1 MKSIFKIY
9 RRYVVTACL
18 LVAFVVCIN
27 LAVWAG
33 YAFWLMGKQEEAGS
47 DGMPIRMGKYHSVA
61 ADLKQNGKIYVLG
74 ETGEAVLRESN
85 CTFLLLLD
93 GAGNVV
99 FDWQKPGGFPDRFSA
114 GQIGAFSKWYL
125 MDYPVAV
132 WRYGE
137 EGLLVFGYPKD
148 SMVRYN
154 PVWRKEELQGMLQY
168 IGIFVQFNIILV
180 LALAFFF
187 GYQLY
192 RSLKPVGEGID
203 ALSEGKVVLL
213 REKGVTQELR
223 RKMNQTS
230 RLLER
235 QQKELARRDTARTE
249 WIAGVSHD
257 IRTPLSLIVGYADE
271 IASDGEQKQDVRQ
284 KAEGIRTQSFVIK
297 KLVEDLNLTSKL
309 TYRVQPLRK
318 QDYVPAIWL
327 RSTVSGMINS
337 GEIPESCEV
346 ELQAEPVLEQQHM
359 TGDVQLL
366 TRALQNLLGNSVR
379 HNPGGC
385 RIVLEAK
392 EAEEGF
398 CFCVRD
404 SGKGIPQKVRE
415 ILQDEDTIAY
425 REKEQGQADRGPH
438 VMGLFVVK
446 QIVCAHGGTL
456 WFEEEGRQ
464 VWVSVRNQREEGWK
478 QE

>member
-1 MKSIFKIY
+1 MKSVFRIY
-9 RRYVVTACL
+9 RRYVIMACL
-18 LVAFVVCIN
+18 LVVFVVCIN

-33 YAFWLMGKQEEAGS
+33 YVFSIAGQREGEQNG
-47 DGMPIRMGKYHSVA
+47 GMPIRMRKYHLVA
-61 ADLKQNGKIYVLG
+61 ADLVRDGQAYVLG
-74 ETGEAVLRESN
+74 ETGKAILRESN
-85 CTFLLLLD
+85 CVFLLLLD
-93 GAGNVV
+93 GTGTVV
-99 FDWQKPGGFPDRFSA
+99 FDWQKPAGFPGRFSA

-154 PVWRKEELQGMLQY
+154 TVWRKEDLQGMLQY
-168 IGIFVQFNIILV
+168 IGIFIQFNILLV

-203 ALSEGKVVLL
+203 ALSEGKAVVL

-235 QQKELARRDTARTE
+235 QQKELTRRDTARTE

-271 IASDGEQKQDVRQ
+271 IASDREEKQEVRQ
-284 KAEGIRTQSFVIK
+284 KAEWIRTQSFVIK
-297 KLVEDLNLTSKL
+297 KLIEDLNLTSKL
-309 TYRVQPLRK
+309 TYRVQPLRR
-318 QDYVPAIWL
+318 QDYVPAVWL
-327 RSTVSGMINS
+327 RSTVTGMVNS

-346 ELQAEPVLEQQHM
+346 ELQTETVLEQRHM

-385 RIVLEAK
+385 RIVLTAK
-392 EAEEGF
+392 AAEEGF
-398 CFCVRD
+398 CFSVRD
-404 SGKGIPQKVRE
+404 SGNGIPKNIRE
-415 ILQDEDTIAY
+415 ILQDEDAFIPK
-425 REKEQGQADRGPH
+425 EKADRRPH
-438 VMGLFVVK
+438 VMGLLVVR
-446 QIVCAHGGTL
+446 QIACAHGGNL

-464 VWVSVRNQREEGWK
+464 VWVSVKNQKEEGWRLG
-478 QE
+478 